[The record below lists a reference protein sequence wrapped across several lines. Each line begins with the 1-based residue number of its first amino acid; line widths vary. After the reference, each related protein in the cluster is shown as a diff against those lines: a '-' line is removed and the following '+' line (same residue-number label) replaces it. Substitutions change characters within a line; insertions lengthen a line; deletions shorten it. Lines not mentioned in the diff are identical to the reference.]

1 MIEDYKDTTN
11 GINIYY
17 FLSELSKRNKSDAIT
32 ISDAG
37 SAYYTT
43 SQSLKIRNK
52 QRYITSGAQADMG
65 FTLPASIGVAVA
77 SNNKNIIGI
86 TGDGSFQMN
95 IQELQTIVN
104 FNLPIK
110 IFVLNNGGY
119 LSIRNTMDKFFESRY
134 YGTDAGSGLSL
145 PEVSKIGL
153 AYGIPCY
160 ILRTAKDLEEKLD
173 EILNIEGPVLVDVV
187 CPFKQDMAPISS
199 AKQNEEGKIV
209 SQPLE
214 NMAPFLSKEE
224 FNNEMIIKPIL

>member
-1 MIEDYKDTTN
+1 
-11 GINIYY
+11 
-17 FLSELSKRNKSDAIT
+17 
-32 ISDAG
+32 
-37 SAYYTT
+37 
-43 SQSLKIRNK
+43 
-52 QRYITSGAQADMG
+52 MG
-65 FTLPASIGVAVA
+65 FTLPASIGAAVA
-77 SNNKNIIGI
+77 SGGKNIIGI

-119 LSIRNTMDKFFESRY
+119 LSIRNTMDKFFNSRY
-134 YGTDAGSGLSL
+134 YGTDAKSGLTL

-160 ILRTAKDLEEKLD
+160 KLSTSEDLEEILETILD
-173 EILNIEGPVLVDVV
+173 AEGPVLVDVV
-187 CPFKQDMAPISS
+187 CPFKQDMSPSSS

-214 NMAPFLSKEE
+214 NMSPFLSEEE
-224 FNNEMIIKPIL
+224 FKNEMIIKPL

>member
-1 MIEDYKDTTN
+1 
-11 GINIYY
+11 
-17 FLSELSKRNKSDAIT
+17 
-32 ISDAG
+32 
-37 SAYYTT
+37 
-43 SQSLKIRNK
+43 
-52 QRYITSGAQADMG
+52 MG

-77 SNNKNIIGI
+77 SGGKNIIGI

-119 LSIRNTMDKFFESRY
+119 LSIRNTMDKFFNSRY

-145 PEVSKIGL
+145 PDVSKIGL

-160 ILRTAKDLEEKLD
+160 RLSTSEDLEGQLET
-173 EILNIEGPVLVDVV
+173 ILNTEGPVLIDVV
-187 CPFKQDMAPISS
+187 CPFKQDMAPASS

-214 NMAPFLSKEE
+214 NMAPFLSEEE
-224 FNNEMIIKPIL
+224 FKNEMIIKPL